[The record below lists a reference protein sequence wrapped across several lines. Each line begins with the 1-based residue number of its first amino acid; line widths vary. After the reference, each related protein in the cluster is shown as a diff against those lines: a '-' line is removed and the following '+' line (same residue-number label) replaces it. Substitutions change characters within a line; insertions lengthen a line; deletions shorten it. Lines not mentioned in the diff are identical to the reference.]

1 MEKGP
6 GERPSRGG
14 SERDRGGP
22 LSSTPRLVQP
32 TQGPGQA
39 ERLRVTVLQKPAL
52 RLRSTLKQA
61 SSGGRTRIGGQAV
74 DGVRS
79 GERAARVL
87 HLGESWR
94 LPLLLVFR
102 IFRDLHC
109 FKYSLSRKPLSP
121 AESSVCQQHF
131 PRLPFTLKWHTKIS
145 IVRSCLTVF
154 VLASDG
160 HRAPNC
166 YHPGPRNNVG
176 N

>member
-39 ERLRVTVLQKPAL
+39 EHLQVTVLQKPAL
-52 RLRSTLKQA
+52 ALRQEAPTLKQA

-87 HLGESWR
+87 RLGESWR
-94 LPLLLVFR
+94 LPLSLVFG

-121 AESSVCQQHF
+121 AESSICQLHF
-131 PRLPFTLKWHTKIS
+131 PRLLS
-145 IVRSCLTVF
+145 L
-154 VLASDG
+154 
-160 HRAPNC
+160 
-166 YHPGPRNNVG
+166 
-176 N
+176 